1 MFRRVYGIIDF
12 TRINSNVEEYRGV
25 LILKTIFS
33 YLSPYKMLVVV
44 ALLFM
49 LIELSVELVQPLLIA
64 VIIDDGILAGDQQV
78 IIFWGSIMLGISFLA
93 FLAGIINTFIASHV
107 VQSYGFDIRQAL
119 FKKVQAFTMAT
130 FLKFPT
136 ASLITRLTTDVTITQ
151 NLIFMGLRIML
162 RAPLLVVG
170 SIIMSFLVNPYLAMF
185 LVLGA
190 PFLVVFLYIM
200 SRNGL
205 KLFGKVQKRV
215 DQVTRKIQE
224 NLQAVRLIKAY
235 LRGTFES
242 SRFAAVANDLK
253 MDNVKAFRIMELI
266 LPVLLFVMNISLM
279 AVLWFGAREIQTGNV
294 ELGELVAI
302 INYAMRM
309 TGAFSMFAFIIIFF
323 SRAKASSERMEE
335 VLLVDEGIEII
346 NTESSG
352 ITPRIGEIEFQHVS
366 FSYPTTDETVL
377 SDVSFKVKPGS
388 KLAIMG
394 ATGSGKST
402 LLNLIPRFFDA
413 TEGTILI
420 DGIDV
425 KEWPLEELRKIIG
438 LVPQQSIL
446 FTGSIE
452 ENLGWGDST
461 ATEELLREA
470 AKQAQIHDSIE
481 QFPDQY
487 NTRVG
492 QKGVNLSGGQKQ
504 RLSIARALVRKPEI
518 LLLDD
523 STSALDVSTEN
534 ALWEALDE
542 ENATMLVITQKI
554 RTAMGADHILLLEEG
569 QVSAYGT
576 HDELMKDSSLYK
588 AIAESQAEG
597 EEHDELHS

>member
-1 MFRRVYGIIDF
+1 
-12 TRINSNVEEYRGV
+12 
-25 LILKTIFS
+25 
-33 YLSPYKMLVVV
+33 MLVIF
-44 ALLFM
+44 ALLLM
-49 LIELSVELVQPLLIA
+49 LVELSVELIQPLLIA
-64 VIIDDGILAGDQQV
+64 IIIDDGILAGDQQA
-78 IIFWGSIMLGISFLA
+78 IIFWGSIMLGISLLA
-93 FLAGIINTFIASHV
+93 FVAGIMNTFIASHV

-151 NLIFMGLRIML
+151 NVIFMGLRIML

-170 SIIMSFLVNPYLAMF
+170 SIIMSFFVDPYLAMF
-185 LVLGA
+185 LVIGA
-190 PFLVVFLYIM
+190 PFLVVFLYLM
-200 SRNGL
+200 SRSGL
-205 KLFGKVQKRV
+205 KLFGKVQKSV

-235 LRGTFES
+235 LRGNFES
-242 SRFAAVANDLK
+242 SRFATVADNLK
-253 MDNVKAFRIMELI
+253 MDNVKAFRIMEMI
-266 LPVLLFVMNISLM
+266 LPVLLFVMNISLL
-279 AVLWFGAREIQTGNV
+279 AVLWFGAKEIQTGDV

-302 INYAMRM
+302 VNYAMRM

-335 VLLVDEGIEII
+335 VLLVEEGIEVIH
-346 NTESSG
+346 TDSEG
-352 ITPRIGEIEFQHVS
+352 AAPGIGEIEFEQVS
-366 FSYPTTDETVL
+366 FHYPTTDMPVL
-377 SDVSFKVKPGS
+377 NDVSFKVKPGS

-402 LLNLIPRFFDA
+402 LLNLIPRFFDT
-413 TEGTILI
+413 TEGAILI

-534 ALWEALDE
+534 ALWEALEE

-554 RTAMGADHILLLEEG
+554 RTAKGADHILLLEEG
-569 QVSAYGT
+569 KVSAYGT
-576 HDELMKDSSLYK
+576 HDELMRDSALYK
-588 AIAESQAEG
+588 AIAESQQEG
-597 EEHDELHS
+597 GEHDELHS

>member
-1 MFRRVYGIIDF
+1 M
-12 TRINSNVEEYRGV
+12 
-25 LILKTIFS
+25 KTILS
-33 YLSPYKMLVVV
+33 YLFPYKILVIVALVLMLV
-44 ALLFM
+44 
-49 LIELSVELVQPLLIA
+49 ELSVELVQPLLIA
-64 VIIDDGILAGDQQV
+64 IIIDDGILAEDQQA
-78 IIFWGSIMLGISFLA
+78 IILWGSIMLGISFLA
-93 FLAGIINTFIASHV
+93 FLAGIINTYIASHI

-170 SIIMSFLVNPYLAMF
+170 SIIMSFIVNPYLAMF
-185 LVLGA
+185 LVIGA

-205 KLFGKVQKRV
+205 KLFSKVQKRV

-235 LRGTFES
+235 LRGNFES
-242 SRFAAVANDLK
+242 SRFASVADNLK
-253 MDNVKAFRIMELI
+253 VDNVKAFRIMELI
-266 LPVLLFVMNISLM
+266 LPVLLFVMNVSLL
-279 AVLWFGAREIQTGNV
+279 AVLWFGAKEIQTGDV

-335 VLLVDEGIEII
+335 VLKVEEGIEII
-346 NTESSG
+346 NEDSEGT
-352 ITPRIGEIEFQHVS
+352 TPGIGEIEFQHVS
-366 FSYPTTDETVL
+366 FHYPTTDLPVL
-377 SDVSFKVKPGS
+377 KGVSFKVQPGS

-402 LLNLIPRFFDA
+402 LLNLIPRFFDT

-425 KEWPLEELRKIIG
+425 KEWPLKELRKIIG

-452 ENLGWGDST
+452 ENLGWGDQA

-470 AKQAQIHDSIE
+470 ANQAQIHESIE
-481 QFPDQY
+481 QFPEQY

-534 ALWEALDE
+534 ALWEALEE

-554 RTAMGADHILLLEEG
+554 RTAKGADHILLLEEG

-576 HDELMKDSSLYK
+576 HDELMKDSTLYK
-588 AIAESQAEG
+588 AIAESQQEG
-597 EEHDELHS
+597 GEHDELHS

>member
-1 MFRRVYGIIDF
+1 
-12 TRINSNVEEYRGV
+12 
-25 LILKTIFS
+25 
-33 YLSPYKMLVVV
+33 MLVIV
-44 ALLFM
+44 ALLLM

-64 VIIDDGILAGDQQV
+64 VIIDDGILAGDQQA
-78 IIFWGSIMLGISFLA
+78 IILWGSIMLGISLLA
-93 FLAGIINTFIASHV
+93 FAAGIINTFIASHI

-119 FKKVQAFTMAT
+119 FRKVQAFTMAT

-170 SIIMSFLVNPYLAMF
+170 SIIMSFIVNPYLAMF
-185 LVLGA
+185 LVIGA
-190 PFLVVFLYIM
+190 PFLVLFLYTM

-205 KLFGKVQKRV
+205 KLFGEVQKRV
-215 DQVTRKIQE
+215 DEVTRKIQE

-235 LRGTFES
+235 LRGNFES
-242 SRFAAVANDLK
+242 SRFATVAANLK

-266 LPVLLFVMNISLM
+266 LPVLLFIMNASLL
-279 AVLWFGAREIQTGNV
+279 AVLWFGAKEIRTGNV
-294 ELGELVAI
+294 GLGELVAI

-335 VLLVDEGIEII
+335 VLLVEEGIEVI
-346 NTESSG
+346 NTDSEEA
-352 ITPRIGEIEFQHVS
+352 TPRIGEIEFQHVS
-366 FSYPTTDETVL
+366 FHYPTTDIPVL
-377 SDVSFKVKPGS
+377 RDVSFKVKPGS

-425 KEWPLEELRKIIG
+425 KEWPLKELRKIIG

-452 ENLGWGDST
+452 ENLGWGDQA

-470 AKQAQIHDSIE
+470 ANQAQIHDSIE

-534 ALWEALDE
+534 ALWEALEE

-554 RTAMGADHILLLEEG
+554 RTAKGADYILLLEEG
-569 QVSAYGT
+569 QVSAYGM
-576 HDELMKDSSLYK
+576 HDELLKDSSLYK

-597 EEHDELHS
+597 GEPDELHS

>member
-1 MFRRVYGIIDF
+1 
-12 TRINSNVEEYRGV
+12 
-25 LILKTIFS
+25 
-33 YLSPYKMLVVV
+33 MLVIV

-64 VIIDDGILAGDQQV
+64 VIIDDGILAGDQQA
-78 IIFWGSIMLGISFLA
+78 IILWGSIMLGISLLA
-93 FLAGIINTFIASHV
+93 FTAGIINTFIASHI

-119 FKKVQAFTMAT
+119 FRKVQAFTMAT

-170 SIIMSFLVNPYLAMF
+170 SIIMSFIVNPYLAMF
-185 LVLGA
+185 LVIGA
-190 PFLVVFLYIM
+190 PFLVLFLYTM

-205 KLFGKVQKRV
+205 KLFGEVQKRV
-215 DQVTRKIQE
+215 DEVTRKIQE

-235 LRGTFES
+235 LRGNFES
-242 SRFAAVANDLK
+242 SRFATVAANLK

-266 LPVLLFVMNISLM
+266 LPVLLFIMNASLL
-279 AVLWFGAREIQTGNV
+279 AVLWFGAKEIRTGNV

-335 VLLVDEGIEII
+335 VLLVEEGIEII
-346 NTESSG
+346 NIDSEEA
-352 ITPRIGEIEFQHVS
+352 TPRIGEIEFQHVS
-366 FSYPTTDETVL
+366 FHYPTTDIPVL
-377 SDVSFKVKPGS
+377 RDVSFKVKPGS

-425 KEWPLEELRKIIG
+425 KEWPLKELRKIIG

-452 ENLGWGDST
+452 ENLGWGDQA

-470 AKQAQIHDSIE
+470 ANQAQIHDSIE

-534 ALWEALDE
+534 ALWEALEE

-554 RTAMGADHILLLEEG
+554 RTAKGADYILLLEEG
-569 QVSAYGT
+569 QVSAYGM
-576 HDELMKDSSLYK
+576 HDELLKDSSLYK

-597 EEHDELHS
+597 GEPDELHS